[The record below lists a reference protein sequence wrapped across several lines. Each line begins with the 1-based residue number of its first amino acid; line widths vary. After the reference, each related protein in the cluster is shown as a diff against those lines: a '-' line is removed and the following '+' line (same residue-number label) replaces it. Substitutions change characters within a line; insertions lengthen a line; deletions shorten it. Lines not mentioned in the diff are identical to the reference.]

1 MAQKISKRMRE
12 AAAMVDSTKLH
23 TIEEAIALIG
33 QLPGAKFDE
42 TVEFHV
48 RLGVDPRH
56 ADQMVRGTVV
66 LPNGTGKDVRVLVFA
81 EGDKEKEALDAG
93 ADFVGSEELLEKVKG
108 GWLDFD
114 IAISTPDM
122 MKEVGKLGRVL
133 GPRGL
138 MPNPKVGTV
147 TADVADA
154 VKMAKAGRVEYK
166 VDKFGIIHV
175 PVGKKSFDAESLNGN
190 LLALVKAVNKA
201 KPAATKGT
209 YIRTAY
215 LTTTMGPSVRLDAG
229 ILTNVK

>member
-1 MAQKISKRMRE
+1 M
-12 AAAMVDSTKLH
+12 
-23 TIEEAIALIG
+23 
-33 QLPGAKFDE
+33 
-42 TVEFHV
+42 
-48 RLGVDPRH
+48 
-56 ADQMVRGTVV
+56 

>member
-190 LLALVKAVNKA
+190 LLALVRAVNKA

-209 YIRTAY
+209 YIKTAY
-215 LTTTMGPSVRLDAG
+215 LTTTMGPSVKLDAG